1 MSEHIENNHQSKTK
15 SGATGEIVTSTA
27 PTSLYFHP
35 DSGTFLFPD
44 YYDAQAIELDNNRM
58 NGLLALRVDAEL
70 RIEELQRKLGEISQ
84 PYDVKKLRDREHLL
98 AELRQEELCFDA
110 AVENL
115 KTEMKML
122 APPEELPKNKLLDE
136 SSKKSAI
143 GLMELIEISGGKKGY
158 KYTYVRSDKIKNHIR
173 RYQLNENDKKSGT
186 KSFITTE
193 EYTDA
198 KGKKRQRQVIDKEKL
213 TSQLTSGKL
222 NLSLYEKKLVEDKA
236 GTLGEWANEMNEKL
250 KTSPYK
256 GDNFEFD
263 SQSQLMRWGYG
274 AGFKGGISPFEVDLR
289 TGKRKDGSLPTV
301 EGKFSAYAGLAL
313 AESKST
319 LKLKLPYD
327 QGITLMYPLNAD
339 KIQGGGMGVLG
350 TMRLDIDVVLSGSIG
365 VSLAV
370 EGGVSFKGNAIA
382 GLSTKVASK
391 TDPSERKA
399 DVSHRPADPKVT
411 GEIGIFAG
419 AQASLNVTGSLKWNS
434 PHKSETGSP
443 QGADGFTVLGKISAN
458 VGVQAGIGLSGAIQF
473 TYENGRVRCLVS
485 GGLCKGV
492 GGKGTLAFDINGPA
506 IWNDFLPAFGYMLRS
521 VDYVKLA
528 NIITYNDFKAFCI
541 LTLMESMGIVK
552 NVQRFFVLCKEVE
565 DLVGAFNASWEEK
578 EARVA
583 LMDNV
588 NQTLGGC
595 LKFAP
600 PESKGAAIAS
610 LMTGNFWDEFSPTSH
625 KGTTC
630 EGGVRFASRKRA
642 ILLILS
648 WAQSKRDYENIMQHL
663 SMNIG
668 EKGDW
673 RANEARVVAF
683 LSDGEASIS
692 AIKPQLFGPA
702 PTIFGQVPDIRIE
715 PSHYRQNLAALYQ
728 QLPNSLEVQQNADV
742 NQQTPLKQVDFIYV
756 DSCTRVFVDYKEL
769 R

>member
-1 MSEHIENNHQSKTK
+1 MSENIENNHQSKTK
-15 SGATGEIVTSTA
+15 PGATGEIATSTA

-44 YYDAQAIELDNNRM
+44 YNDARAIELDNNQM

-70 RIEELQRKLGEISQ
+70 RIEELQRKLGDISQ
-84 PYDVKKLRDREHLL
+84 PYDVNKLKDRERLL
-98 AELRQEELCFDA
+98 AELRKEELCFDT
-110 AVENL
+110 AVKNL

-122 APPEELPKNKLLDE
+122 APPEELPKTKLLDD

-193 EYTDA
+193 EYTDD
-198 KGKKRQRQVIDKEKL
+198 KGEKRQRQVIDKEKL
-213 TSQLTSGKL
+213 TSQLTSGKVNIPL
-222 NLSLYEKKLVEDKA
+222 HELKLVKDSSGA
-236 GTLGEWANEMNEKL
+236 LGEWADELNEKL

-274 AGFKGGISPFEVDLR
+274 AGFKAGFSPFELDLR
-289 TGKRKDGSLPTV
+289 TGKRKDGSLPSA

-327 QGITLMYPLNAD
+327 QGITLIYPLDAD
-339 KIQGGGMGVLG
+339 KIPGGGRGVLG
-350 TMRLDIDVVLSGSIG
+350 TMRLDIDVVLSGSVG

-370 EGGVSFKGNAIA
+370 EGGASFQGNTMQ
-382 GLSTKVASK
+382 GLSTSVASK

-399 DVSHRPADPKVT
+399 DVCQPPVNPKVT
-411 GEIGIFAG
+411 GEIGVFAG

-434 PHKSETGSP
+434 PHKSETGST
-443 QGADGFTVLGKISAN
+443 QAEDGFAVLGKISAG
-458 VGVQAGIGLSGAIQF
+458 VSVQAGMGLSGAIQF
-473 TYENGRVRCLVS
+473 TYTEGRVRCLVS

-492 GGKGTLAFDINGPA
+492 GGKGSLAFDINGEA
-506 IWNDFLPAFGYMLRS
+506 IFKDFLPTFGYMLRNI
-521 VDYVKLA
+521 DYIKVLAIVKDE
-528 NIITYNDFKAFCI
+528 DFQIFCMLTLLESMEVVKDIKAF
-541 LTLMESMGIVK
+541 LQTY
-552 NVQRFFVLCKEVE
+552 Q
-565 DLVGAFNASWEEK
+565 DLAQLIEKLDKSWKDK

-583 LMDNV
+583 LMENV
-588 NQTLGGC
+588 NRTNGGC
-595 LKFAP
+595 LKLAP

-610 LMTGNFWDEFSPTSH
+610 LMTGNFWDELSPASH
-625 KGTTC
+625 QGTTC

-668 EKGDW
+668 VKGDW

-683 LSDGEASIS
+683 LSGGEAPIS
-692 AIKPQLFGPA
+692 PLKTQLFGPA
-702 PTIFGQVPDIRIE
+702 PTIIGQVPDIRIE

-728 QLPNSLEVQQNADV
+728 HLPDSLEVQRNSDV
-742 NQQTPLKQVDFIYV
+742 NQQIPLKQVDFVYV
-756 DSCTRVFVDYKEL
+756 DSCTRVFVDDKEL

>member
-1 MSEHIENNHQSKTK
+1 MSENIENNHQSKTK
-15 SGATGEIVTSTA
+15 PGATGEIATSTA

-44 YYDAQAIELDNNRM
+44 YNDARAIELDNNQM

-70 RIEELQRKLGEISQ
+70 RIEELQRKLGDISQ
-84 PYDVKKLRDREHLL
+84 PYDVNKLKDRERLL
-98 AELRQEELCFDA
+98 AELRKEELCFDT
-110 AVENL
+110 AVKNL

-122 APPEELPKNKLLDE
+122 APPEELPKTKLLDD

-193 EYTDA
+193 EYTDD
-198 KGKKRQRQVIDKEKL
+198 KGEKRQRQVIDKEKL
-213 TSQLTSGKL
+213 TSQLTTGKM
-222 NLSLYEKKLVEDKA
+222 NISLYDKKLVEDKA
-236 GTLGEWANEMNEKL
+236 DTLGEWANELNEKL
-250 KTSPYK
+250 KNSPYK

-274 AGFKGGISPFEVDLR
+274 AGFKAGFSPFEVDLR
-289 TGKRKDGSLPTV
+289 TGKRKEGSLPAAD
-301 EGKFSAYAGLAL
+301 GKFSAYAGLAL

-327 QGITLMYPLNAD
+327 QGITLMYPLDAD

-350 TMRLDIDVVLSGSIG
+350 TMRLDIDVVLSGSVG

-370 EGGVSFKGNAIA
+370 EGGASFQGNSMKG
-382 GLSTKVASK
+382 LPTSVASK

-411 GEIGIFAG
+411 GEIDIFAG

-434 PHKSETGSP
+434 PHKSETGST
-443 QGADGFTVLGKISAN
+443 QGADGFAVLGKSSA
-458 VGVQAGIGLSGAIQF
+458 GVSLQAGMGVTGAIQF
-473 TYENGRVRCLVS
+473 TYTDGRVRCLVS

-492 GGKGTLAFDINGPA
+492 GGKGTLAFDINGEA
-506 IWNDFLPAFGYMLRS
+506 IFKDFLPAFGYMLRN
-521 VDYVKLA
+521 VDYIKVLTIVTNK
-528 NIITYNDFKAFCI
+528 DFQVFCM
-541 LTLMESMGIVK
+541 LTLMKSMGIVK
-552 NVQRFFVLCKEVE
+552 NVK
-565 DLVGAFNASWEEK
+565 AFLAAYQGFTELMSAFELSWKNK
-578 EARVA
+578 EARVT
-583 LMDNV
+583 LMEKV
-588 NQTLGGC
+588 NSTNGEC
-595 LKFAP
+595 LKLAP

-610 LMTGNFWDEFSPTSH
+610 LMTGNFWDEFSPASH

-673 RANEARVVAF
+673 RANEAQVVAF
-683 LSDGEASIS
+683 LSDGEAPIS

-702 PTIFGQVPDIRIE
+702 PVILGTLPDIRIE
-715 PSHYRQNLAALYQ
+715 PSHYRQNLEALYQ
-728 QLPNSLEVQQNADV
+728 QLPDCLEVLQNTDV
-742 NQQTPLKQVDFIYV
+742 NQQMPLKQVEFIYV
-756 DSCTRVFVDYKEL
+756 DSCTRVFVNDKEL
-769 R
+769 Q

>member
-1 MSEHIENNHQSKTK
+1 MTDNTHHSKTK
-15 SGATGEIVTSTA
+15 LESTGEIVTSSA
-27 PTSLYFHP
+27 LPRLYFHP
-35 DSGTFLFPD
+35 DSGTFLFPSSE
-44 YYDAQAIELDNNRM
+44 DALDIELDNNRM

-70 RIEELQRKLGEISQ
+70 RIEELHRKLAAIDK
-84 PYDVKKLRDREHLL
+84 PYSVEKERLL
-98 AELRQEELCFDA
+98 AELRQEELCFDT

-122 APPEELPKNKLLDE
+122 APPEELPKTKLLDD

-193 EYTDA
+193 EYTDD
-198 KGKKRQRQVIDKEKL
+198 KGEKRQRQVIDKEKL
-213 TSQLTSGKL
+213 TSQLTSGKVNIPL
-222 NLSLYEKKLVEDKA
+222 HELKLVKDSSGA
-236 GTLGEWANEMNEKL
+236 LGEWADELNEKL

-274 AGFKGGISPFEVDLR
+274 AGFKAGFSPFELDLR
-289 TGKRKDGSLPTV
+289 TGKRKDGSLPSA

-327 QGITLMYPLNAD
+327 QGITLIYPLDAD
-339 KIQGGGMGVLG
+339 KIPGGGMGVLG
-350 TMRLDIDVVLSGSIG
+350 TIRLDIDVVLSGSVG

-370 EGGVSFKGNAIA
+370 EGGASFQGNTMQ
-382 GLSTKVASK
+382 GLSTSVASK

-399 DVSHRPADPKVT
+399 DVCQPPVNPKVT
-411 GEIGIFAG
+411 GEIGVFAG

-434 PHKSETGSP
+434 PHKSETGST
-443 QGADGFTVLGKISAN
+443 QAEDGFAVLGKISAG
-458 VGVQAGIGLSGAIQF
+458 VSVQAGMGLSGAIQF
-473 TYENGRVRCLVS
+473 TYTEGRVRCLVS

-492 GGKGTLAFDINGPA
+492 GGKGSLAFDINGEA
-506 IWNDFLPAFGYMLRS
+506 IFNDFLPTFGYMLRN
-521 VDYVKLA
+521 VDYIKVLAIVKDE
-528 NIITYNDFKAFCI
+528 DFQIFCM
-541 LTLMESMGIVK
+541 LTLLECMEAVK
-552 NVQRFFVLCKEVE
+552 DIKTFLQTYQ
-565 DLVGAFNASWEEK
+565 DLAALTSQLKKSWDDK

-583 LMDNV
+583 LMKNV
-588 NQTLGGC
+588 DRTNGGC
-595 LKFAP
+595 LKLAP

-610 LMTGNFWDEFSPTSH
+610 LMTGNFWDELSPASH
-625 KGTTC
+625 QGTTC

-668 EKGDW
+668 VKGDW

-683 LSDGEASIS
+683 LSGGEAPIS
-692 AIKPQLFGPA
+692 PLKTQLFGPA
-702 PTIFGQVPDIRIE
+702 PTIIGQVPDIRIE

-728 QLPNSLEVQQNADV
+728 HLPDSLEVQRNSDV
-742 NQQTPLKQVDFIYV
+742 NQQIPLKQVDFVYV
-756 DSCTRVFVDYKEL
+756 DSCTRVFVDDKEL

>member
-1 MSEHIENNHQSKTK
+1 MTDNTHHSKTK
-15 SGATGEIVTSTA
+15 LESTGEIVTSSA
-27 PTSLYFHP
+27 PPRLYFHP
-35 DSGTFLFPD
+35 DSGTFLFPSSE
-44 YYDAQAIELDNNRM
+44 DALDIELDNNRM

-70 RIEELQRKLGEISQ
+70 RIEELHRKLAAIDK
-84 PYDVKKLRDREHLL
+84 PYSVEKERLL
-98 AELRQEELCFDA
+98 AELRQEELCFDT

-122 APPEELPKNKLLDE
+122 APPEELPKTKLLDD

-193 EYTDA
+193 EYTDD
-198 KGKKRQRQVIDKEKL
+198 KGEKRQRQVIDKEKL
-213 TSQLTSGKL
+213 TSQLTSGKVNIPL
-222 NLSLYEKKLVEDKA
+222 HELKLVKDSSGA
-236 GTLGEWANEMNEKL
+236 LGEWADELNEKL

-263 SQSQLMRWGYG
+263 SRSQLMRWGYG
-274 AGFKGGISPFEVDLR
+274 AGFKAGFSPFELDLR
-289 TGKRKDGSLPTV
+289 TGKRKDGSLPSA

-327 QGITLMYPLNAD
+327 QGITLMYPLDAD
-339 KIQGGGMGVLG
+339 KIPGGGMGVLG
-350 TMRLDIDVVLSGSIG
+350 TMRLDIDVVLSGSVG

-370 EGGVSFKGNAIA
+370 EGGASFQGNTMQ
-382 GLSTKVASK
+382 GLSTSVASK

-399 DVSHRPADPKVT
+399 DVCQPPVNPKVT
-411 GEIGIFAG
+411 GEIGVFAG

-434 PHKSETGSP
+434 PHKSETGST
-443 QGADGFTVLGKISAN
+443 QAEDGFAVLGKISA
-458 VGVQAGIGLSGAIQF
+458 GVSLQAGIGLSGAIQF
-473 TYENGRVRCLVS
+473 TYTEGRVRCLVS

-492 GGKGTLAFDINGPA
+492 GGKGSLAFDINGEA
-506 IWNDFLPAFGYMLRS
+506 IFNDFLPTFGYMLRN
-521 VDYVKLA
+521 VDYIKVLTIVTDEDFQSFCMLTLLESMEAVKD
-528 NIITYNDFKAFCI
+528 IKAFFQTCQDI
-541 LTLMESMGIVK
+541 TKLIERL
-552 NVQRFFVLCKEVE
+552 N
-565 DLVGAFNASWEEK
+565 DSWKDK

-583 LMDNV
+583 LMENV
-588 NQTLGGC
+588 NRTNGGC
-595 LKFAP
+595 LKLAP

-610 LMTGNFWDEFSPTSH
+610 LMTGNFWDEFSPASHQGTS
-625 KGTTC
+625 C

-683 LSDGEASIS
+683 LSDGEAPVSPLKS
-692 AIKPQLFGPA
+692 QLFGPD
-702 PTIFGQVPDIRIE
+702 PTIIGRVPDIRIE

-728 QLPNSLEVQQNADV
+728 HLPDSLEVQRNSDV
-742 NQQTPLKQVDFIYV
+742 NQQIPLKQVDFVYV
-756 DSCTRVFVDYKEL
+756 DSCTRVFVDDKEL

>member
-1 MSEHIENNHQSKTK
+1 MSENIENNHQSKTK
-15 SGATGEIVTSTA
+15 PGATGEIATSTA

-44 YYDAQAIELDNNRM
+44 YNDTRAIELDNNQM

-70 RIEELQRKLGEISQ
+70 RIEELQRKLGDISQ
-84 PYDVKKLRDREHLL
+84 PYDVNKLRNRERLL
-98 AELRQEELCFDA
+98 AELRKEELCFDT
-110 AVENL
+110 AVKNL

-122 APPEELPKNKLLDE
+122 APPEELPKTKLLDD

-193 EYTDA
+193 EYTDD
-198 KGKKRQRQVIDKEKL
+198 KGEKRQRQVIDKEKL
-213 TSQLTSGKL
+213 TSQLTTGKA
-222 NLSLYEKKLVEDKA
+222 NISLYEKKLVEDKA
-236 GTLGEWANEMNEKL
+236 GTLGEWANELNEKL
-250 KTSPYK
+250 KKSPYK

-274 AGFKGGISPFEVDLR
+274 AGFKAGVNPFEVDLR
-289 TGKRKDGSLPTV
+289 TGKRKEGSLPTA

-327 QGITLMYPLNAD
+327 RGITLMYPLDAD

-350 TMRLDIDVVLSGSIG
+350 TFRFDIDVTLSGSVG

-370 EGGVSFKGNAIA
+370 EGGVNLKGNAISGMPA
-382 GLSTKVASK
+382 KSASNA
-391 TDPSERKA
+391 DPSQRKV
-399 DVSHRPADPKVT
+399 DVSQRPIEPNGK
-411 GEIGIFAG
+411 GEIGVFAG
-419 AQASLNVTGSLKWNS
+419 AQANLNVTGSLKWNT
-434 PHKSETGSP
+434 PHKSPSGST
-443 QGADGFTVLGKISAN
+443 QGADGFTVLGKISAD
-458 VGVQAGIGLSGAIQF
+458 VAVQAGIGLNGAIQF
-473 TYENGRVRCLVS
+473 MYIKGRVRCLVS
-485 GGLCKGV
+485 GGVCKGV

-506 IWNDFLPAFGYMLRS
+506 IWDDFLPAFGYMLRS
-521 VDYVKLA
+521 MDYVKLA
-528 NIITYNDFKAFCI
+528 NIITSDDFKAFCI

-552 NVQRFFVLCKEVE
+552 DVRRFVE
-565 DLVGAFNASWEEK
+565 AYKDAKKLISQLRDAWEDK

-583 LMDNV
+583 LMNNV
-588 NQTLGGC
+588 NQTFGGC

-610 LMTGNFWDEFSPTSH
+610 LMTGKFWDEISPASH
-625 KGTTC
+625 KGTEC
-630 EGGVRFASRKRA
+630 EGGVRFAARKRA

-648 WAQSKRDYENIMQHL
+648 WAQSKRDYENIMQYL
-663 SMNIG
+663 SMNVG

-683 LSDGEASIS
+683 LADGEAPIS
-692 AIKPQLFGPA
+692 GTQFNMLGPA
-702 PTIFGQVPDIRIE
+702 PLITIPAPEIRIE
-715 PSHYRQNLAALYQ
+715 PSHYRQNLTALYQ
-728 QLPNSLEVQQNADV
+728 QLPNSLEVQQNVDV

-756 DSCTRVFVDYKEL
+756 DSCTRVFVNDKEL
-769 R
+769 G